1 MGQSI
6 VPLWAYIAATAL
18 AALWFLRVRDAADDP
33 DLFFSRSRIG
43 SLLHGAVWMA
53 VLLDGGLA
61 KSDTLLA
68 VFAINM
74 FGTLFYA
81 MCMRRADAPE

>member
-1 MGQSI
+1 MGHAI
-6 VPLWAYIAATAL
+6 VPLWAYVAATAIVS
-18 AALWFLRVRDAADDP
+18 LWFRRVRDAAEDP
-33 DLFFSRSRIG
+33 DLFHSRSRTG

-61 KSDTLLA
+61 KSDALLA

-81 MCMRRADAPE
+81 MCMRRADAPD